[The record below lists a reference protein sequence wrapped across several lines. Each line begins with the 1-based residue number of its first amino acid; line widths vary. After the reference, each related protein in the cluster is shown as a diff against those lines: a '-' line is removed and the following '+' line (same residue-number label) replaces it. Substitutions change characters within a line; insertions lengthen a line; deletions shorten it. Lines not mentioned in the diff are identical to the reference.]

1 MYMKKLNEK
10 RTERN
15 DVRATNI
22 TNQTNHTNVSLDES
36 SLLCSLHS
44 SLASILL
51 IIELIRE

>member
-1 MYMKKLNEK
+1 MKKLNEK